1 MPKKFQKSIAA
12 LFIVSTLGACA
23 ELPMIGA
30 QDSPEPTK
38 AVASDSPFV
47 DYWQTRDP
55 SDYRRASLSSGTGA
69 QKPVI
74 PSQDVTF
81 SGQDKTPVK
90 IGKKAEPRIS
100 LILPVQ
106 SGRVAEAVE
115 RREVQGQGSAGT
127 VVANTSPAIASK
139 VGRNSVVSN
148 QKGKRKP
155 TATASQDLWSRVR
168 GRLVLTDVEHARI
181 DEQIEYLK
189 RNPGYVN
196 LFSQRAKPFLHYL
209 VEQIDRRGLPMDL
222 VLVPMVE
229 SAFEPTAVSPKEAAG
244 LWQII
249 PTTGQERGLLLA
261 EGYDGRFD
269 IHTST
274 EAALDYLSYLNKL
287 FKGDWLLTLAAY
299 NAGPR
304 AVQEAIE
311 SSKKPATPVAA
322 STKNPPSPRSTSQTS
337 PVAARPS
344 TTLPVAS
351 PSPPVA
357 GTVALESPATTLEEA
372 EPQSPYW
379 LLKLPKETLAYVPRI
394 LALSRVVANPDG
406 YGLRLPP
413 IGNQP
418 YLFRVDV
425 TPDIKIPEA
434 LAVTSIPI
442 DEFFRFNPGFKPGVE
457 PPPHAYKLLLPLDR
471 AQDLVAKVPGAR
483 LVAANKYTVRKGETL
498 AIIAKKHGIPSQT
511 LAQWNSLSVDSVL
524 KAGQKLVVYPAS

>member
-1 MPKKFQKSIAA
+1 MPKKFRKSIAA
-12 LFIVSTLGACA
+12 LFIASTLNACA
-23 ELPMIGA
+23 GLPRIGA

-38 AVASDSPFV
+38 AVTSDSSFV

-55 SDYRRASLSSGTGA
+55 SDYRRASLPPSTGD

-74 PSQDVTF
+74 PSRDVVF
-81 SGQDKTPVK
+81 SGKDKTPVK
-90 IGKKAEPRIS
+90 IGKKTESRVS

-106 SGRVAEAVE
+106 PGKAAEAVE
-115 RREVQGQGSAGT
+115 RREAKGQGSAGT
-127 VVANTSPAIASK
+127 VAANTSQVIASK
-139 VGRNSVVSN
+139 NGRNSVVPN
-148 QKGKRKP
+148 RQGKRSP

-229 SAFEPTAVSPKEAAG
+229 SAFEPTAVSPKDAAG

-311 SSKKPATPVAA
+311 SSKKSATPVAA
-322 STKNPPSPRSTSQTS
+322 SAKNPPSPRPTSQTS
-337 PVAARPS
+337 PVAARPP
-344 TTLPVAS
+344 TALPAVPS
-351 PSPPVA
+351 SPPVA
-357 GTVALESPATTLEEA
+357 STVVLESPATALEET

-379 LLKLPKETLAYVPRI
+379 LLKLPKETQDYVPRI

-406 YGLRLPP
+406 YGLRLPS

-425 TPDIKIPEA
+425 TPDIKIPDA
-434 LAVTSIPI
+434 LAVTSIPV

-457 PPPHAYKLLLPLDR
+457 PPPHAYKLLLPLEQAR
-471 AQDLVAKVPGAR
+471 DLVTKVPGAR

-498 AIIAKKHGIPSQT
+498 AIIAKKHGVPSQT